1 MFYAVLIFLLIAD
14 ALFLELSKNTLP
26 GWIVSAVLFVWLF
39 FTRFLAQKKGEW
51 NSRRAAL
58 VWIVFLVLLAVNYRL
73 SAPPVK
79 RVPVSQARHPS
90 FTQTIRIA
98 QGELRG
104 VYNEDRTA
112 RTYAGIPYAAP
123 PVGDLRWREP
133 EPAAGWDGIRDCDTF
148 APMAMQPQSAVWYE
162 SLSRILGYHDY
173 RITLRDN
180 FREEMS
186 EDCLYL
192 NVCCPGK
199 ETREPLPVLFY
210 IHGGSLTTGRSY
222 EDKIRGENLASRGI
236 IVVTA
241 GYRLGVFGYLASEEL
256 EAESPNGTTGDYG
269 LLDQIMALKWVRENI
284 AAFGGDPEQITIAGE
299 SAGASC
305 VNALCVSP
313 LTEGMFVRAIAHSSG
328 IVAKKPYHTYRSREE
343 ALETGR
349 AVMEEMGVTDIAG
362 LRSVDAARLVRT
374 KQSNSAMMQDGYA
387 IAEPPRDTYER
398 GANHE
403 QALLNGFNVKEADFF
418 MLDTKAT
425 ADNYVSLLEP
435 AYGKYAEE
443 AAALIPPGSEIQDEK
458 IIIDKGGPA
467 KGSLNRLYSAAWFT
481 YSHFVWSR
489 LVSGEGRPVYEY
501 QFTKRNRSISDFHAG
516 ELVYVFGNLWR
527 YPGIYDASDEQLSE
541 TMQQMWVNFVKT
553 GDPNGE
559 GLPVWET
566 CGTEADRL
574 MEFGVPTGMRDDPN
588 REIHLLIDRYQ
599 EEQGS

>member
-1 MFYAVLIFLLIAD
+1 MFYAVLFFLLIAD
-14 ALFLELSKNTLP
+14 ALLLELSKNTLT
-26 GWIVSAVLFVWLF
+26 GWIVSAVLFVWLL

-199 ETREPLPVLFY
+199 ETREALPVLFY

-222 EDKIRGENLASRGI
+222 EDKIRGEDLASRGI

-241 GYRLGVFGYLASEEL
+241 GYRLGVFGYLASGEL

-328 IVAKKPYHTYRSREE
+328 IVTKKPYHTYR
-343 ALETGR
+343 
-349 AVMEEMGVTDIAG
+349 
-362 LRSVDAARLVRT
+362 
-374 KQSNSAMMQDGYA
+374 
-387 IAEPPRDTYER
+387 
-398 GANHE
+398 
-403 QALLNGFNVKEADFF
+403 
-418 MLDTKAT
+418 
-425 ADNYVSLLEP
+425 
-435 AYGKYAEE
+435 
-443 AAALIPPGSEIQDEK
+443 
-458 IIIDKGGPA
+458 
-467 KGSLNRLYSAAWFT
+467 
-481 YSHFVWSR
+481 
-489 LVSGEGRPVYEY
+489 
-501 QFTKRNRSISDFHAG
+501 
-516 ELVYVFGNLWR
+516 
-527 YPGIYDASDEQLSE
+527 
-541 TMQQMWVNFVKT
+541 
-553 GDPNGE
+553 
-559 GLPVWET
+559 
-566 CGTEADRL
+566 
-574 MEFGVPTGMRDDPN
+574 
-588 REIHLLIDRYQ
+588 
-599 EEQGS
+599 